1 LGRIEPDSLITSRV
15 DRASSPARGPPTPL
29 AKKKQKE
36 FEFPIFRR
44 RRVANGPPV
53 PFFPLL
59 EIQNAGAP
67 RPPRTGNARILLRC
81 SLTDSWY
88 ADMCGSEET
97 VRQLAPTGR
106 LFRATSAVIYTVLS
120 SSPTPHDDETG
131 LKFKPLS
138 RRVPFSLD
146 SRGQI
151 AELDGLFR
159 RPIGRR
165 RYGEL
170 HLLFSFPDLLCYV
183 DI

>member
-1 LGRIEPDSLITSRV
+1 
-15 DRASSPARGPPTPL
+15 
-29 AKKKQKE
+29 
-36 FEFPIFRR
+36 
-44 RRVANGPPV
+44 
-53 PFFPLL
+53 
-59 EIQNAGAP
+59 
-67 RPPRTGNARILLRC
+67 
-81 SLTDSWY
+81 
-88 ADMCGSEET
+88 MCGSEET

-120 SSPTPHDDETG
+120 SSSPTPHDDETG

-146 SRGQI
+146 SRGQS

-183 DI
+183 DIWVEISANDGGFWFTSQGLRRGSPSCGTHCGRRTRGRWLLPLWPMRLPPSPLREGTFIPLAIFPPSMTVQSGYWCADPQFSRHAWF